1 MARLGTFRSLRQRN
15 AKLFFAG
22 MLVSNCGTWMQSTA
36 QGWLVYRLSGEGT
49 SLGLVLACQFLPL
62 LLLGPWA
69 GVLADRM
76 NRRRLTIATQAGM
89 AAQAVLLGVLD
100 LSGLVTLPLVYGLAV
115 VLGVLSAIDN
125 PARRSL
131 VTELVDEEDIPN
143 VLSLNTAVM
152 TGSRVFGPALAALLV
167 GLIGTGWCF
176 MANGA
181 SFFAVLASLLLLDP
195 AQLRTSV
202 PAPRGGKPLREAL
215 RFVWRDPVLRST
227 FVILTIVSTFAFNY
241 GVSLLLV
248 ASRNLGGGV
257 AAFGL
262 LLAVTSV
269 GSFLGSLVIASQRH
283 VGNAAMLGALTVLG
297 VFSTLMAV
305 APNLAAAF
313 VLAVPLGMGGAGYI
327 ASTNGILLP
336 RVRPD
341 MRGRVLALQA
351 TAFLGSTPIGGP
363 ITGWIGDHFGAGWSI
378 AYGGLIV
385 LACVAVAGGSIVS
398 GRRSEPVALRA
409 TASGAD
415 LARPSATSRSAAAS

>member
-15 AKLFFAG
+15 ARLLFGG

-36 QGWLVYRLSGEGT
+36 QGWLVYRLSGTGT
-49 SLGLVLACQFLPL
+49 SLGLVMACQFLPL

-89 AAQAVLLGVLD
+89 AAQAVVLGVLD
-100 LSGLVTLPLVYGLAV
+100 LTGLVTLPLVYLLAL

-131 VTELVDEEDIPN
+131 VTELVDEQDIPN

-152 TGSRVFGPALAALLV
+152 TGSRVFGPALAAVLV
-167 GLIGTGWCF
+167 RLVGTGWCF

-181 SFFAVLASLLLLDP
+181 SVLAVLASLLLMNSN
-195 AQLRTSV
+195 QLRTAT
-202 PAPRGGKPLREAL
+202 PAPSGGQPLREAL

-227 FVILTIVSTFAFNY
+227 FVVLTIVSTFAFNY

-257 AAFGL
+257 AAYGL
-262 LLAVTSV
+262 LLAMTSV
-269 GSFLGSLVIASQRH
+269 GSFIGSLAIASQRR
-283 VGNAAMLGALTVLG
+283 VGSAAMLATLTLLG
-297 VFSTLMAV
+297 VFSVLMAV
-305 APNLAAAF
+305 APSLAVAF
-313 VLAVPLGMGGAGYI
+313 AVAVPLGAGGAGYI

-336 RVRPD
+336 RVRAD

-363 ITGWIGDHFGAGWSI
+363 ITGWIGDHVGAGWSI
-378 AYGGLIV
+378 AYGGLV
-385 LACVAVAGGSIVS
+385 ALACVAVTGWSIVVK
-398 GRRSEPVALRA
+398 RRTA
-409 TASGAD
+409 TIEV
-415 LARPSATSRSAAAS
+415 AAASTGAVVTADSTR

>member
-36 QGWLVYRLSGEGT
+36 QGWLVYRLSGQGT
-49 SLGLVLACQFLPL
+49 SLGIVLACQFLPL
-62 LLLGPWA
+62 LILGPWA

-76 NRRRLTIATQAGM
+76 NRRRLTIATQIGM
-89 AAQAVLLGVLD
+89 TAQAVLLGLLD
-100 LSGLVTLPLVYGLAV
+100 LTGLVTLPLVYVLAL

-152 TGSRVFGPALAALLV
+152 TGSRVFGPALAAVLV
-167 GLIGTGWCF
+167 DLVGTGWCF

-181 SFFAVLASLLLLDP
+181 SFLAVLASLFRMNP
-195 AQLRTSV
+195 AQLRTTT
-202 PAPRGGKPLREAL
+202 PAPRGGQPLREAL

-227 FVILTIVSTFAFNY
+227 FIVLTIVSTFAFNY

-257 AAFGL
+257 GAFGL
-262 LLAVTSV
+262 LFAVTSV

-283 VGNAAMLGALTVLG
+283 VGYAAMLGALTVLG
-297 VFSTLMAV
+297 IFAVLLGLASNLAV
-305 APNLAAAF
+305 ALA
-313 VLAVPLGMGGAGYI
+313 LAVPLGMGGAGYV

-336 RVRPD
+336 RVPAD

-363 ITGWIGDHFGAGWSI
+363 ITGWVGDHFGAGWSI
-378 AYGGLIV
+378 AYGGVIV
-385 LACVAVAGGSIVS
+385 LGCVAVAGFSLVG
-398 GRRSEPVALRA
+398 GRR
-409 TASGAD
+409 TG
-415 LARPSATSRSAAAS
+415 TSRSAEPGAAEMASGNVVAAETAR

>member
-22 MLVSNCGTWMQSTA
+22 MLVSNCGTWMQATA
-36 QGWLVYRLSGEGT
+36 QGWLVYRLSGQGT

-62 LLLGPWA
+62 LILGPWA

-100 LSGLVTLPLVYGLAV
+100 LTGLVTLPLVYGLAL

-181 SFFAVLASLLLLDP
+181 SFFAVLASLLLLNP
-195 AQLRTSV
+195 AQLRTAV
-202 PAPRGGKPLREAL
+202 PAPRGGKPLREGL

-269 GSFLGSLVIASQRH
+269 GSFMGSLVIASQRH
-283 VGNAAMLGALTVLG
+283 VGNAAMLAR
-297 VFSTLMAV
+297 S
-305 APNLAAAF
+305 P
-313 VLAVPLGMGGAGYI
+313 
-327 ASTNGILLP
+327 S
-336 RVRPD
+336 
-341 MRGRVLALQA
+341 
-351 TAFLGSTPIGGP
+351 
-363 ITGWIGDHFGAGWSI
+363 
-378 AYGGLIV
+378 
-385 LACVAVAGGSIVS
+385 S
-398 GRRSEPVALRA
+398 GCSRR
-409 TASGAD
+409 
-415 LARPSATSRSAAAS
+415 